1 MATEKSSAPARPSA
15 EDHDQDH
22 QHACYEGVVY
32 IGHLVVDDDGE
43 EVEVVEAVPP
53 VQGRRRVL
61 EKREEKMAKL
71 ERTTFEVSRASEYFD
86 ARQLSALTGVP
97 QTEFASVCLKEL
109 VDNSLDACE
118 TSGVEPEIGIDVG
131 SSEDAISLTVS
142 DNGPGIPPEVVHRIL
157 DYSVRVSD
165 KAAYRS
171 PTRGAQGNAL
181 KTVIGIPYSLG
192 SREPLIV
199 KAQGVRHSVAPWVD
213 PAGVVHFDYTSTPE
227 HMEGTTVS
235 LKMPARVRSADE
247 YGYYYVQEF
256 DSLHWARSFAA
267 FNPHATISYQANEAN
282 GGDTEGR
289 EIYKCTLEGEIKKYV
304 PSQPTSPHWYSADS
318 LKGLIFNHVAHARAG
333 GRDLPLGEFVRQFAG
348 LSSTKKA
355 REVANPLMACGY
367 THLSSFK
374 EKPEMVGELLEAM
387 LRCSKPPKASALG
400 WVGQDHFQT
409 FFENVYQEIKEY
421 KYVKRTGTMPSGLPF
436 TFEFA
441 LAVLDGPGHLYC
453 GINFSPTFGDP
464 LQGTTLAGPKFKASG
479 IQGFLSEGHALPKT
493 ESAWYL
499 TPASVAVAAH
509 IITPA
514 PLFLDRGK
522 TRLDMEGA

>member
-1 MATEKSSAPARPSA
+1 
-15 EDHDQDH
+15 
-22 QHACYEGVVY
+22 
-32 IGHLVVDDDGE
+32 
-43 EVEVVEAVPP
+43 
-53 VQGRRRVL
+53 
-61 EKREEKMAKL
+61 MAKL

-118 TSGVEPEIGIDVG
+118 SSGVEPEIGIDVG

-142 DNGPGIPPEVVHRIL
+142 DNGPGVPPEVVHRIL

-227 HMEGTTVS
+227 PMEGTTVS

-267 FNPHATISYQANEAN
+267 FNPHATISYQ
-282 GGDTEGR
+282 G
-289 EIYKCTLEGEIKKYV
+289 
-304 PSQPTSPHWYSADS
+304 
-318 LKGLIFNHVAHARAG
+318 
-333 GRDLPLGEFVRQFAG
+333 
-348 LSSTKKA
+348 
-355 REVANPLMACGY
+355 
-367 THLSSFK
+367 
-374 EKPEMVGELLEAM
+374 
-387 LRCSKPPKASALG
+387 
-400 WVGQDHFQT
+400 
-409 FFENVYQEIKEY
+409 
-421 KYVKRTGTMPSGLPF
+421 
-436 TFEFA
+436 
-441 LAVLDGPGHLYC
+441 
-453 GINFSPTFGDP
+453 
-464 LQGTTLAGPKFKASG
+464 
-479 IQGFLSEGHALPKT
+479 
-493 ESAWYL
+493 
-499 TPASVAVAAH
+499 
-509 IITPA
+509 
-514 PLFLDRGK
+514 
-522 TRLDMEGA
+522 